1 MFADADHEV
10 IDSPEALFRHLYEE
24 HGVEEARDLD
34 PDSAPLQFWLRRHAD
49 LERAQRAAR
58 RPDPPPDPPARPE
71 PGPEARS
78 SAQRPPEPEVRTP
91 AQPPP
96 EREVRSSAK
105 RPREAQVRSSAQRPR
120 PEAHGRAEPRREPAP
135 PFPPTGGRGPGQ
147 TDGAGVG
154 RDGRRHA
161 GFGDPLVEAVAR
173 ALAGRG
179 YDEAVVRSAI
189 RSFAPDGRG
198 PSGEAAVRAALIE
211 PMLQSA
217 AERLLGAP
225 GAGRPADGSRPFP
238 ASERRQSTPAPQRPQ
253 PAPAAPAR
261 PAAAA
266 EPDPAPAQPPRR
278 EEPVRPEAAWAVLWA
293 DLADSGR
300 RPGDGAG
307 SAGGDDGDDLM
318 AVANAVQARRRVRL
332 LRR

>member
-58 RPDPPPDPPARPE
+58 RQPDRPPARPE
-71 PGPEARS
+71 PEPEAGS
-78 SAQRPPEPEVRTP
+78 SAQQPPEPEVRP
-91 AQPPP
+91 
-96 EREVRSSAK
+96 SAK
-105 RPREAQVRSSAQRPR
+105 RPRAADVRSPAQPPR
-120 PEAHGRAEPRREPAP
+120 PEAR
-135 PFPPTGGRGPGQ
+135 
-147 TDGAGVG
+147 GVG

-189 RSFAPDGRG
+189 RSFAADSRG
-198 PSGEAAVRAALIE
+198 PSGEAAVRATLIE

-225 GAGRPADGSRPFP
+225 TEGRPADG
-238 ASERRQSTPAPQRPQ
+238 PAPFSASARRQ
-253 PAPAAPAR
+253 PAPEPERPEPAQAASSRRAAAR
-261 PAAAA
+261 P
-266 EPDPAPAQPPRR
+266 EPDPAPASPPRR

-300 RPGDGAG
+300 RTGEGAE
-307 SAGGDDGDDLM
+307 SGGDDGDDLM
-318 AVANAVQARRRVRL
+318 AVADAVQARRRVRL

>member
-1 MFADADHEV
+1 MSADADHEV

-58 RPDPPPDPPARPE
+58 RQPDRPPARPE
-71 PGPEARS
+71 PEPEAGS
-78 SAQRPPEPEVRTP
+78 SAQRPPAPEVRP
-91 AQPPP
+91 
-96 EREVRSSAK
+96 SAK
-105 RPREAQVRSSAQRPR
+105 RPRAADVRSPAQPPR
-120 PEAHGRAEPRREPAP
+120 PEAR
-135 PFPPTGGRGPGQ
+135 
-147 TDGAGVG
+147 GVG

-189 RSFAPDGRG
+189 RSFAADSRG
-198 PSGEAAVRAALIE
+198 PSGEAAVRATLIE

-225 GAGRPADGSRPFP
+225 TEGRPADG
-238 ASERRQSTPAPQRPQ
+238 PAPFSASARRQ
-253 PAPAAPAR
+253 PAPEPERPEPAQAASSRRAAAR
-261 PAAAA
+261 P
-266 EPDPAPAQPPRR
+266 EPNPAPASPPRR

-300 RPGDGAG
+300 RTGEGAE
-307 SAGGDDGDDLM
+307 SGGDDGDDLM
-318 AVANAVQARRRVRL
+318 AVADAVQARRRVRL